1 MRRQR
6 NKWKVKE
13 NREIKIWWYYLEIRT
28 IVEFSIFEIFVIS
41 KCNVIHHLCYKT
53 FCHLNRT
60 NLCYIVQIISGTK
73 KHNVSFLFVMI
84 INENCIFLLIF
95 LLWYTSDL
103 QPFVK
108 KDLKLVVSVLSHVLG
123 WDENP
128 FADYNLDLNSCNL
141 CGKSFACRSSLTH
154 HMRIHN
160 GETACPVC
168 GKVMSRKAHLRRH
181 MKIHVNDG
189 FESVDISTEDYME

>member
-73 KHNVSFLFVMI
+73 KHKCELSIRYDNKWKLYFSFDLFIMI
-84 INENCIFLLIF
+84 YIWSATICKKGFKTCCKCTFPCFRLGRKPFRGLQLGFKLL
-95 LLWYTSDL
+95 
-103 QPFVK
+103 
-108 KDLKLVVSVLSHVLG
+108 
-123 WDENP
+123 
-128 FADYNLDLNSCNL
+128 
-141 CGKSFACRSSLTH
+141 
-154 HMRIHN
+154 
-160 GETACPVC
+160 
-168 GKVMSRKAHLRRH
+168 
-181 MKIHVNDG
+181 
-189 FESVDISTEDYME
+189 